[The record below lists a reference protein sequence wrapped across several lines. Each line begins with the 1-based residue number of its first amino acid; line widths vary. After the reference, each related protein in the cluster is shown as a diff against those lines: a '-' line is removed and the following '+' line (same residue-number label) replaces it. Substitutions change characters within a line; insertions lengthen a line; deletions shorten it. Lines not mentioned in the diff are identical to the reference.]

1 MDKEKI
7 LRRMFYVI
15 IGLAVLCAVVVGIG
29 SIAARLHPVEKEIDT
44 DKIAHDESMKGIYTM
59 PSVKSKVVQ
68 GGLPSEKYDMSPE
81 TNPEGSTG
89 MLVKMKDFK
98 GVAVKRKNPVQMLN
112 ELSSPAKPSVTFRE
126 DVSDGKIL
134 LQPSGEMPVK
144 LDYSE
149 GVPEPGMP
157 LEKSGITLITAPV
170 DYKIFS
176 SGSVWKTFADT
187 YGIKLENDFK
197 KNSVVVLVSMSEF
210 PHGIFSI
217 KDVKTEKNNVEI
229 LYSVNPLLMSSGID
243 ADMRRQYA
251 YAQIPAGTKKITL
264 RQVE

>member
-1 MDKEKI
+1 MNKEKI
-7 LRRMFYVI
+7 LRFTLYGVIVLAVLSAAVVI
-15 IGLAVLCAVVVGIG
+15 IGN
-29 SIAARLHPVEKEIDT
+29 IAAKLRPAEKEIDT
-44 DKIAHDESMKGIYTM
+44 DKIAHDERMKGIYTM
-59 PSVKSKVVQ
+59 PPIKSKVVQ

-98 GVAVKRKNPVQMLN
+98 GVAVKRKNPMQMLN
-112 ELSSPAKPSVTFRE
+112 EMASPAKPSVSFKE

-134 LQPSGEMPVK
+134 IQSAEDMPVK
-144 LDYSE
+144 LDCSQ

-157 LEKSGITLITAPV
+157 LERSGITLITAPV

-176 SGSVWKTFADT
+176 SESVWKSFADA
-187 YGIKLENDFK
+187 YGIKLNNDFK
-197 KNSVVVLVSMSEF
+197 KNSVVVLVSMSDF
-210 PHGIFSI
+210 PNGIFSI
-217 KDVKTEKNNVEI
+217 KEVKTEKDTAEV

-251 YAQIPAGTKKITL
+251 FAQIPAGTKKVVL